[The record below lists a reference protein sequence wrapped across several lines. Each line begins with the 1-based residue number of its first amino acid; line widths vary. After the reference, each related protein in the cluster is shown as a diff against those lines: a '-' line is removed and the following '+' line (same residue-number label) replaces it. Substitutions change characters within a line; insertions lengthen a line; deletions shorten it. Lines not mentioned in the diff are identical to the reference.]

1 MLSLAIL
8 WRRFISVHVGV
19 AVRAIKQNIAG
30 KEGRQLAAEGL
41 GVAKPIGATL
51 AKGLGPLEMEVLDV
65 IWEMGQAT
73 SREIFEKMRE
83 RKRLGQS
90 TVLTVLRRLS
100 DRGILLRD
108 SGGEVYVY
116 SPVMARGELG
126 GRLIDNVIDRIFGGA
141 SSPVLAHLMTRNDL
155 KDLSSEQLLA
165 LKSQFLLK

>member
-1 MLSLAIL
+1 M
-8 WRRFISVHVGV
+8 VKVGV
-19 AVRAIKQNIAG
+19 GFRPKRKFAD
-30 KEGRQLAAEGL
+30 KEGRELAAEVL
-41 GVAKPIGATL
+41 GGDKPIGAAL

-100 DRGILLRD
+100 DRGILFRD

-116 SPVMARGELG
+116 SPVMAREELG
-126 GRLIDNVIDRIFGGA
+126 GRMIDDVIDRIFGGA
-141 SSPVLAHLMTRNDL
+141 ASPVLTHLVGRNDL
-155 KDLSSEQLLA
+155 KDLSGEQMTMLRTQLN
-165 LKSQFLLK
+165 LK